1 MKTLIIGNRERWTYD
16 FVRKKLLELGVKK
29 TDLIISGGA
38 IGVDQYAQDFAKEI
52 GAQIRII
59 YPDPDLAS
67 PQKYFDRNE
76 KMAELCD
83 KVIAFNHHEDSGTQN
98 TINHATKFGKEII
111 VIKNGN

>member
-1 MKTLIIGNRERWTYD
+1 MKITIIGNREGWSYP
-16 FVRKKLLELGVKK
+16 FVKKKLLELGVKK

-38 IGVDQYAQDFAKEI
+38 VGVDQYAQDFAKDI
-52 GAQIRII
+52 GVQIRII
-59 YPDPDLAS
+59 YPDPDLPS
-67 PQKYFDRNE
+67 PQRYFERNE

-83 KVIAFNHHEDSGTQN
+83 KVIAFNLHEKSGTQN